1 MADLPL
7 VTDDQAVT
15 VLVPTAPAVGVNP
28 ALNSV
33 VVTPDGGIIITHNGV
48 GLGARLT
55 PEQLIGLALVVGDLG
70 ARKMKASADLADP
83 VAVAFPEAVGHA

>member
-1 MADLPL
+1 MADPPM

-33 VVTPDGGIIITHNGV
+33 VVTPDGSVIITHNGV
-48 GLGARLT
+48 GIGARLT
-55 PEQLIGLALVVGDLG
+55 PDQMVGLALILGNLG
-70 ARKMKASADLADP
+70 ARKIRAEEAADP
-83 VAVAFPEAVGHA
+83 VMVAFPEVAGHA